1 MLHVRVRAVASY
13 VCVAGDSLMVGG
25 GVVVWEGDGQC

>member
-13 VCVAGDSLMVGG
+13 VCVAGVSLMVG
-25 GVVVWEGDGQC
+25 GVVVWEGDCQC